1 MALLP
6 YNRIVIEV
14 VSLLFC
20 RSLRCTRIMLHINLF
35 VSFAVNNALWILW
48 YRLVVEQ
55 PSVLSDN
62 EVGALILTLL
72 PAKTLHTI
80 ALHTHNDAGA
90 PTLSLSPYV
99 SSLSLSRPSAQTH
112 TQLLNETLTFCKWKK
127 VFTTAVNYRCES
139 ARERERTSHRKRERE
154 ESCVI
159 SLMRASSQAK

>member
-1 MALLP
+1 MALLL

-62 EVGALILTLL
+62 EVSALILTLL

-80 ALHTHNDAGA
+80 ALHNDAGA

-99 SSLSLSRPSAQTH
+99 VSSLSLSRPSAQTHTH

-139 ARERERTSHRKRERE
+139 EREN
-154 ESCVI
+154 VP
-159 SLMRASSQAK
+159 